1 MRWFGNFELEVGART
16 AAGLITVRAVS
27 WRRTTALLRRWWVA
41 DQFFFQ
47 LNDVSQGLPAV
58 EYMDLVRLRS

>member
-1 MRWFGNFELEVGART
+1 MRT
-16 AAGLITVRAVS
+16 AGQGQTGLLAVNEEEI
-27 WRRTTALLRRWWVA
+27 AVA